1 MSPRTQ
7 NITVGAFVLGALVVL
22 VFGIYFLKETV
33 PGRAMDTYYAR
44 FAQVSTLQTGDPVKV
59 NGVKAGRVTAITLE
73 GRGVRVAFEIERGI
87 RLPRG
92 SEIRIQNIGLM
103 GERQLGILMS
113 EAAAP
118 GSEAAADAV
127 PGDTFEG
134 RLDAGIA
141 EAMGAAGEAIVEA
154 DLLVRSI
161 RSAVDSTVG
170 RPEFASRVNALLTA
184 AENVAARLERLAAD
198 IDPPLREGM
207 ASFRA
212 AGREVETF
220 VRKQEPRLDQLV
232 LDGAAAARQA
242 RALTERGENA
252 ARHLEDI
259 LTKLNEGKGTA
270 GALLNDT
277 TLHRDLASTLRSADS
292 LFRDMRRKGLDV
304 NVDLF

>member
-7 NITVGAFVLGALVVL
+7 NITVGAFVLGALAVL
-22 VFGIYFLKETV
+22 VFGIYFLKEAV
-33 PGRAMDTYYAR
+33 PGRAMDEYFAR
-44 FAQVSTLQTGDPVKV
+44 FAHVSTLQTGDPVKV
-59 NGVKAGRVTAITLE
+59 NGVKAGRVSAIALE

-87 RLPRG
+87 RLPQD

-103 GERQLGILMS
+103 GERQLGILMGES
-113 EAAAP
+113 AAAAAP
-118 GSEAAADAV
+118 G
-127 PGDTFEG
+127 DTFAG

-161 RSAVDSTVG
+161 RKAVDSTVG
-170 RPEFASRVNALLTA
+170 RPEFAARVNALLA
-184 AENVAARLERLAAD
+184 SAEHIATRLEGLAAD
-198 IDPPLREGM
+198 IEPPLREGM
-207 ASFRA
+207 ASFRT
-212 AGREVETF
+212 AGREVEAF
-220 VRKQEPRLDQLV
+220 VKKQEPRLDQMV
-232 LDGAAAARQA
+232 RDGAAAAERA
-242 RALTERGENA
+242 RVLTERGENA

-259 LTKLNEGKGTA
+259 LAKLNEGRGTV

>member
-7 NITVGAFVLGALVVL
+7 NITVGAFVLGALAVL
-22 VFGIYFLKETV
+22 VFGIYFLKEAV
-33 PGRAMDTYYAR
+33 PGRAMDEYFAR
-44 FAQVSTLQTGDPVKV
+44 FAHVSTLQTGDPVKV
-59 NGVKAGRVTAITLE
+59 NGVKAGRVSAIALE

-87 RLPRG
+87 RLPQD

-103 GERQLGILMS
+103 GERQLGILMGES
-113 EAAAP
+113 AAAAAP
-118 GSEAAADAV
+118 G
-127 PGDTFEG
+127 DTFAG

-161 RSAVDSTVG
+161 RKAVDSTVG
-170 RPEFASRVNALLTA
+170 RPEFAARVNALLA
-184 AENVAARLERLAAD
+184 SAEHIATRLEGLAAD
-198 IDPPLREGM
+198 IEPPLREGM
-207 ASFRA
+207 VSFRTV
-212 AGREVETF
+212 GREVEAF
-220 VRKQEPRLDQLV
+220 VKKQEPRLDQMV
-232 LDGAAAARQA
+232 RDGAAAAERA
-242 RALTERGENA
+242 RVLTERGENA

-259 LTKLNEGKGTA
+259 LAKLNEGRGTA

>member
-7 NITVGAFVLGALVVL
+7 NITVGGFVLGALAVL

-33 PGRAMDTYYAR
+33 PGRAMDTYGAH

-59 NGVKAGRVTAITLE
+59 NGVKAGRVTAIALE
-73 GRGVRVAFEIERGI
+73 GRRVRVTFEIEEGI
-87 RLPRG
+87 RLPRD
-92 SEIRIQNIGLM
+92 SEVRIQNIGLM
-103 GERQLGILMS
+103 GERQLGILMG
-113 EAAAP
+113 EAAEDAAP
-118 GSEAAADAV
+118 GDS
-127 PGDTFEG
+127 FEG

-141 EAMGAAGEAIVEA
+141 EAMGAAGEAILEA

-170 RPEFASRVNALLTA
+170 RPEFAARVNALLA
-184 AENVAARLERLAAD
+184 SAEAIATRLESLAAD
-198 IDPPLREGM
+198 IEPPLREGVT
-207 ASFRA
+207 SFRA

-220 VRKQEPRLDQLV
+220 VKKQEPQLDQLV
-232 LDGAAAARQA
+232 RDGAAAAQRA

-252 ARHLEDI
+252 ARHLEEI
-259 LTKLNEGKGTA
+259 LARINEGKGTV

-277 TLHRDLASTLRSADS
+277 TLHRDLASALRSADS

>member
-7 NITVGAFVLGALVVL
+7 NITVGAFVLGALAVL
-22 VFGIYFLKETV
+22 VFGIYFLKEAV
-33 PGRAMDTYYAR
+33 PGRAMDEYFAR
-44 FAQVSTLQTGDPVKV
+44 FAHVSTLQTGDPVKV
-59 NGVKAGRVTAITLE
+59 NGVKAGRVSAIALE

-87 RLPRG
+87 RLPQD

-103 GERQLGILMS
+103 GERQLGILMGES
-113 EAAAP
+113 AAAAAP
-118 GSEAAADAV
+118 G
-127 PGDTFEG
+127 DTFAG

-161 RSAVDSTVG
+161 RKAVDSTVG
-170 RPEFASRVNALLTA
+170 RPEFAARVNALLA
-184 AENVAARLERLAAD
+184 SAEHIATRLEGLAAD
-198 IDPPLREGM
+198 IEPPLREGM
-207 ASFRA
+207 ASFRT
-212 AGREVETF
+212 AGREVEAF
-220 VRKQEPRLDQLV
+220 VKKQEPRLDQMV
-232 LDGAAAARQA
+232 RDGAAAAERA
-242 RALTERGENA
+242 RVLTERGENA

-259 LTKLNEGKGTA
+259 LAKLNEGRGTA